1 MMSSSS
7 DIKGNSIVSGVLS
20 RSGACVWS
28 LLLGLCILPG
38 GARGAVSPDV
48 RRYLVSIHQ
57 LIEDLAYERALEQVA
72 RGKKVSRGPEDDV
85 AISLYEGI
93 LLAELSAER
102 LDDSN
107 AAFKAALFLAPD
119 AQLPLSVSPKLK
131 RRFEAM
137 REEVLGELALRGED
151 RGPLKTD
158 APTLQRGPAS
168 RGPLPDE
175 APRRPEPSSSPLSEE
190 IPSLPTTR
198 ERAII
203 PAIAGGALVV
213 TAGVFWKL
221 AEGRKSRLM
230 HRPQELRTEAD
241 ARTLAQS
248 ARGMQTVSVGL
259 LVGGLMGL
267 GVATGMYLL
276 GAPDAPAPVQ
286 VGLDGTSVSISGKL
300 P

>member
-1 MMSSSS
+1 MSSFS
-7 DIKGNSIVSGVLS
+7 DIKGKSIVSSVLS
-20 RSGACVWS
+20 RSRACVWG

-38 GARGAVSPDV
+38 GARGAVSPDM

-72 RGKKVSRGPEDDV
+72 RGKKVSKGPEDDV

-93 LLAELSAER
+93 LVAELSAGR
-102 LDDSN
+102 LDESN

-131 RRFEAM
+131 RRFEAV

-158 APTLQRGPAS
+158 APTRLQRQPAP
-168 RGPLPDE
+168 RGPLPE
-175 APRRPEPSSSPLSEE
+175 AASRLSESSSSPVSEVP
-190 IPSLPTTR
+190 PSSPTLR

-203 PAIAGGALVV
+203 PAVAGGALVV

-221 AEGRKSRLM
+221 AEGKKSKLV
-230 HRPQELRTEAD
+230 HKPPELRTEAD
-241 ARTLAQS
+241 ARNLAQS

-259 LVGGLMGL
+259 LVGGLVGL
-267 GVATGMYLL
+267 GAAMGMYLQ
-276 GAPDAPAPVQ
+276 GAPDAQVPVQ

>member
-1 MMSSSS
+1 M
-7 DIKGNSIVSGVLS
+7 
-20 RSGACVWS
+20 
-28 LLLGLCILPG
+28 
-38 GARGAVSPDV
+38 

-72 RGKKVSRGPEDDV
+72 RGKKVSKGPEDDV

-93 LLAELSAER
+93 LVAELSAGR
-102 LDDSN
+102 LDESN

-131 RRFEAM
+131 RRFEAV

-158 APTLQRGPAS
+158 APTRLQRQPAP
-168 RGPLPDE
+168 RGPLPE
-175 APRRPEPSSSPLSEE
+175 AASRLSESSSSPVSEVP
-190 IPSLPTTR
+190 PSSPTLR

-203 PAIAGGALVV
+203 PAVAGGALVV

-221 AEGRKSRLM
+221 AEGKKSKLV
-230 HRPQELRTEAD
+230 HKPPELRTEAD
-241 ARTLAQS
+241 ARNLAQS

-259 LVGGLMGL
+259 LVGGLVGL
-267 GVATGMYLL
+267 GAAMGMYLQ
-276 GAPDAPAPVQ
+276 GAPDAQVPVQ